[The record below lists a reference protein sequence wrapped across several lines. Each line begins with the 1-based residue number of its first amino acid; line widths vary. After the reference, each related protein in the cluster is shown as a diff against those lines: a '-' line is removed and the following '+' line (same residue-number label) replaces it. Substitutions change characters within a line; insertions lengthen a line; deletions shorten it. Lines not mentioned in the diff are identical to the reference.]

1 MSANG
6 KYQEFEPLSP
16 EEFAAL
22 ERSILDRGVEVP
34 IIFDEAGSVIDGHHR
49 LKICKKH
56 NITNYPTIVRGGLSD
71 DEKRDLAQS
80 LNMARRSLSREQ
92 RQEQIR
98 NRLKRNPGQSDRL
111 IAQAL
116 GVDHKTVGRIR
127 AEMVTGG
134 DVPHVD
140 RKVGRN
146 GMPYTPPPKPKMID
160 SEGGEIPQHLESVFA
175 LRPEQVSVLNGVI
188 EAKRRLLDFAN
199 RSSLHTRLS
208 ALKRHFDSV
217 EATLR
222 ETLPHAVHRPC
233 DGVGCDACGGKGYH
247 TGGEIPQVAGPVGHV
262 GPPVT

>member
-1 MSANG
+1 MSADG
-6 KYQEFEPLSP
+6 RYQEFEPLSP

-34 IIFDEAGSVIDGHHR
+34 IIFDESGDVIDGHHR

-56 NITNYPTIVRGGLSD
+56 NITNYPSIVRSGLSG

-80 LNMARRSLSREQ
+80 LNMARRSLTREQ

-127 AEMVTGG
+127 ASMVSGG
-134 DVPHVD
+134 EVPHVE
-140 RKVGRN
+140 RKVGVN
-146 GMPYTPPPKPKMID
+146 GMPYTAPPKPKLTD
-160 SEGGEIPQHLESVFA
+160 SEGGEIPQHLVPVFLLRGEQTSLLNSVM
-175 LRPEQVSVLNGVI
+175 ETKS
-188 EAKRRLLDFAN
+188 RLLSFAN
-199 RSSLHTRLS
+199 RSPLQNRS
-208 ALKRHFDSV
+208 ASFRRQFDAIEQV
-217 EATLR
+217 LR

-233 DGVGCDACGGKGYH
+233 GGVGCHDCGDKGYW
-247 TGGEIPQVAGPVGHV
+247 TGGEFPQAEQGRGDDE
-262 GPPVT
+262 